1 MRIDEMNPD
10 VRVMK
15 LRRIR
20 DKIARGEELSDSEQ
34 EMYEDSKRRRWI
46 V

>member
-15 LRRIR
+15 LRQIR
-20 DKIARGEELSDSEQ
+20 DKIARGEMLNDSEQ
-34 EMYEDSKRRRWI
+34 EMYEDSKRKKWS
-46 V
+46 